1 MTNLTPDH
9 IAQLASRLYSESPGG
24 HGAGLGGAAL
34 PPVDPSVDSLAREQ
48 AQAPATP
55 LPPETLPPFDSPNV
69 QSQAP
74 AAAPVV
80 SAAPVESF
88 RGPSE
93 FGSQFGGHAPSLL
106 PSFGA
111 GSLPTTLFPGTAP
124 TTSGFSA
131 PSSGGSQTD
140 GLRAFVQSIRRSDF
154 RSSTEAFPNREP
166 KSNSATAPTAA
177 ATTTTSPPSNHDR
190 SAATQFPTFEPAPYP
205 RDDAA
210 NGYGARPLDVDA
222 VRRDFPI
229 LHQRVHGRP
238 LVWLDNAATTQKPQS
253 VIDAISYFYEHDNS
267 NIHRGAH
274 TLAGRATDAFEQ
286 SRDKVRDFLGAS
298 SSKEIVFVRGTTEA
312 INLVA
317 QTWGRKF
324 LQPDDEIVLS
334 TLEHHANIVPWQL
347 ILKETG
353 ARLRVIPV
361 NDRGEIILE
370 EYQKILGPR
379 TKLVALAHASNSIG
393 TLLPIAEMTQMAK
406 RYGAR
411 VLIDGAQTVA
421 HVPVNVQQLGSD
433 FYVFSGHKIFGPTG
447 IGVLQAREE
456 LLDIMPPWQGGGS
469 MIKNVTFEETSYS
482 DPPAKFEAG
491 TPNIA
496 DAVGLGAALD
506 YVRQFGL
513 PNIAQY
519 EHELLAYGTEQ
530 LSRINGL
537 RLIGTAR
544 EKVGVLSFVLK
555 ERSTVEVGRLLDLQ
569 GIAVRAGHHCSQP
582 SLRRFGLEATV
593 RPSLAFYN
601 KKEELDRLADAIRR
615 IQRR

>member
-1 MTNLTPDH
+1 MTDFTPDD
-9 IAQLASRLYSESPGG
+9 IARVASRLFNEGPASGWHDGPGQ
-24 HGAGLGGAAL
+24 A
-34 PPVDPSVDSLAREQ
+34 PQSPVDPVADSMAREQ
-48 AQAPATP
+48 VEAPAFP
-55 LPPETLPPFDSPNV
+55 ALPEHVPTSPAPSFAGSAPPVGLAEARGLDSFH
-69 QSQAP
+69 AP
-74 AAAPVV
+74 AEVGS
-80 SAAPVESF
+80 SAATV
-88 RGPSE
+88 PS
-93 FGSQFGGHAPSLL
+93 AY
-106 PSFGA
+106 
-111 GSLPTTLFPGTAP
+111 
-124 TTSGFSA
+124 
-131 PSSGGSQTD
+131 PSSEAQPD
-140 GLRAFVQSIRRSDF
+140 GLRAFVQSIRQSDF
-154 RSSTEAFPNREP
+154 RSATAAFPEGPAP
-166 KSNSATAPTAA
+166 KSTAWPFGFATPPQSPTPL
-177 ATTTTSPPSNHDR
+177 SPAIPRDGVS
-190 SAATQFPTFEPAPYP
+190 EPAAYA

-210 NGYGARPLDVDA
+210 NSYGARPLDVDA
-222 VRRDFPI
+222 VRRDFPV
-229 LHQRVHGRP
+229 LHQKVHGRP

-253 VIDAISYFYEHDNS
+253 VIDALSRFYENDNS

-274 TLAGRATDAFEQ
+274 TLAGRATEAFEQ
-286 SRDKVRDFLGAS
+286 ARDKVRDFLGAS

-324 LQPDDEIVLS
+324 LQPGDEIVLS

-361 NDRGEIILE
+361 NDRGEIMLE
-370 EYQKILGPR
+370 EYQAILGPR

-393 TLLPIAEMTQMAK
+393 TLLPVAEMIQMAK

-456 LLDIMPPWQGGGS
+456 LLEIMPPWQGGGS
-469 MIKNVTFEETSYS
+469 MIKTVTFEESTFA

-519 EHELLAYGTEQ
+519 EHELLHYATEQ
-530 LSRINGL
+530 LLRIDGL

-544 EKVGVLSFVLK
+544 EKVGVLSFVLR
-555 ERSTVEVGRLLDLQ
+555 ERPTVEVGRLLDLE

-582 SLRRFGLEATV
+582 SLRRFGVDATV

-601 KKEELDRLADAIRR
+601 KKEEIDRLADAIRR

>member
-1 MTNLTPDH
+1 MSDLTPDH
-9 IAQLASRLYSESPGG
+9 VAQLASRLYNESPGG
-24 HGAGLGGAAL
+24 HGPGLAQAPGG
-34 PPVDPSVDSLAREQ
+34 PVDPAADSMFREQ
-48 AQAPATP
+48 
-55 LPPETLPPFDSPNV
+55 V
-69 QSQAP
+69 Q
-74 AAAPVV
+74 
-80 SAAPVESF
+80 
-88 RGPSE
+88 
-93 FGSQFGGHAPSLL
+93 APSL
-106 PSFGA
+106 PV
-111 GSLPTTLFPGTAP
+111 PTDGVPVSIAP
-124 TTSGFSA
+124 VWSGQIPTPVAEASARDGFRVPTESRGFSDA
-131 PSSGGSQTD
+131 IPTNPSREPPAD
-140 GLRAFVQSIRRSDF
+140 GLRAFVQNIRRSDF
-154 RSSTEAFPNREP
+154 RSATEAFPGEKPGSTAYANRSTSP
-166 KSNSATAPTAA
+166 SQTAP
-177 ATTTTSPPSNHDR
+177 PSYGDH
-190 SAATQFPTFEPAPYP
+190 SV
-205 RDDAA
+205 RDDRAS
-210 NGYGARPLDVDA
+210 GFGARPLDVQA
-222 VRRDFPI
+222 VRQDFPI

-253 VIDAISYFYEHDNS
+253 VIDTLSHFYEQDNS

-274 TLAGRATDAFEQ
+274 TLASRATEAFERA
-286 SRDKVRDFLGAS
+286 RDKVRDFLGAS

-324 LQPDDEIVLS
+324 LQPGDEIILS

-353 ARLRVIPV
+353 ARLRIIPV

-370 EYQKILGPR
+370 EYQSLLGPR
-379 TKLVALAHASNSIG
+379 TKLVALAHASNSLG
-393 TLLPIAEMTQMAK
+393 TLLPVAEMTQMAK

-456 LLDIMPPWQGGGS
+456 LLEIMPPWQGGGS
-469 MIKNVTFEETSYS
+469 MIKNVTFEETTFAE
-482 DPPAKFEAG
+482 PPAKFEAG

-506 YVRQFGL
+506 YVNQFGL
-513 PNIAQY
+513 PNIAKY
-519 EHELLAYGTEQ
+519 EHELLGYATEQ

-544 EKVGVLSFVLK
+544 DKVGVISFILK
-555 ERSTVEVGRLLDLQ
+555 DRKTEEVGRMLDLE

-582 SLRRFGLEATV
+582 SLRRFGVEATV

-601 KKEELDRLADAIRR
+601 TVEEIDRLADAIRR

>member
-1 MTNLTPDH
+1 MTSLTPDH

-24 HGAGLGGAAL
+24 HGAGLGGGPL
-34 PPVDPSVDSLAREQ
+34 PPVDPAADSMAREQ
-48 AQAPATP
+48 VQAPATP
-55 LPPETLPPFDSPNV
+55 LPPETLPAFDSPIF
-69 QSQAP
+69 QSHAP
-74 AAAPVV
+74 AVAPVA
-80 SAAPVESF
+80 SAAPVEAF
-88 RGPSE
+88 RGPTE
-93 FGSQFGGHAPSLL
+93 FGSQFGGHAPS
-106 PSFGA
+106 FGA
-111 GSLPTTLFPGTAP
+111 GSSPSP
-124 TTSGFSA
+124 SGFPA
-131 PSSGGSQTD
+131 TSSGGSQTD

-154 RSSTEAFPNREP
+154 RSSTEAFPNGEP
-166 KSNSATAPTAA
+166 KSTSAPTAA
-177 ATTTTSPPSNHDR
+177 SATTNHAPGNSR
-190 SAATQFPTFEPAPYP
+190 PAAPQFPTFEPAPYP

-253 VIDAISYFYEHDNS
+253 VIDALSYFYEHDNS

-274 TLAGRATDAFEQ
+274 TLAGRATEGFEQ
-286 SRDKVRDFLGAS
+286 ARDKVRDFLGAS

-469 MIKNVTFEETSYS
+469 MIKNVTFEDTTYA

-519 EHELLAYGTEQ
+519 EHELLAYATEA

-544 EKVGVLSFVLK
+544 EKVGVLSFVLQD
-555 ERSTVEVGRLLDLQ
+555 RPTIEVGRLLDLE

-601 KKEELDRLADAIRR
+601 KKDEIDRLADAIRR

>member
-1 MTNLTPDH
+1 MSDLTPDH
-9 IAQLASRLYSESPGG
+9 VAQLASRLYNESPGG
-24 HGAGLGGAAL
+24 HGPTGLGQAANG
-34 PPVDPSVDSLAREQ
+34 PVDPAADSMFREQ
-48 AQAPATP
+48 LQAPSFPVPTDGVPVSSAPVLNGQSPIPFAEAAPREGLRVPTETWGFSDAIPATP
-55 LPPETLPPFDSPNV
+55 
-69 QSQAP
+69 
-74 AAAPVV
+74 V
-80 SAAPVESF
+80 SEP
-88 RGPSE
+88 
-93 FGSQFGGHAPSLL
+93 
-106 PSFGA
+106 
-111 GSLPTTLFPGTAP
+111 
-124 TTSGFSA
+124 
-131 PSSGGSQTD
+131 QTD
-140 GLRAFVQSIRRSDF
+140 GLRAFVQNIRRSDF
-154 RSSTEAFPNREP
+154 RSATEAFPGEKPSSTTHTNRG
-166 KSNSATAPTAA
+166 SARSE
-177 ATTTTSPPSNHDR
+177 TSRPSYGDH
-190 SAATQFPTFEPAPYP
+190 SASV
-205 RDDAA
+205 RDGHAS
-210 NGYGARPLDVDA
+210 GFGARPLDVDA
-222 VRRDFPI
+222 VRQDFPI
-229 LHQRVHGRP
+229 LNQRVHGRP

-253 VIDAISYFYEHDNS
+253 VIDTLAHFYENDNS

-274 TLAGRATDAFEQ
+274 TLASRATEAFERA
-286 SRDKVRDFLGAS
+286 RDKVRDFLGAS

-324 LQPDDEIVLS
+324 LQPGDEIVLS

-353 ARLRVIPV
+353 ARLRIIPV

-370 EYQKILGPR
+370 EYQSLLGPR
-379 TKLVALAHASNSIG
+379 TKLVALAHASNSLG
-393 TLLPIAEMTQMAK
+393 TLLPVAEMTQMAK

-469 MIKNVTFEETSYS
+469 MIKNVTFEETTFAE
-482 DPPAKFEAG
+482 PPAKFEAG

-506 YVRQFGL
+506 YVNQFGL
-513 PNIAQY
+513 PNIAKY
-519 EHELLAYGTEQ
+519 EHGLLGYATEQ

-544 EKVGVLSFVLK
+544 DKVGVISFILK
-555 ERSTVEVGRLLDLQ
+555 DRKTEEVGRMLDLE

-582 SLRRFGLEATV
+582 SLRRFGVEATV

-601 KKEELDRLADAIRR
+601 TVEEIDRLADAIRR
-615 IQRR
+615 IQRT

>member
-1 MTNLTPDH
+1 MSDLTPDEVGR
-9 IAQLASRLYSESPGG
+9 LASRIYGETPGG
-24 HGAGLGGAAL
+24 HGPSDLTPTPQAPIDPAA
-34 PPVDPSVDSLAREQ
+34 DSFAREQ
-48 AQAPATP
+48 MHAPAFP
-55 LPPETLPPFDSPNV
+55 LPNDGFPGSH
-69 QSQAP
+69 AP
-74 AAAPVV
+74 SMNGQVPVATAPVV
-80 SAAPVESF
+80 AKPEGV
-88 RGPSE
+88 RVPQE
-93 FGSQFGGHAPSLL
+93 FWGLSSHVP
-106 PSFGA
+106 
-111 GSLPTTLFPGTAP
+111 TAP
-124 TTSGFSA
+124 RSH
-131 PSSGGSQTD
+131 PQPGSEPQPD
-140 GLRAFVQSIRRSDF
+140 GLRAFIENIRRSNY
-154 RSSTEAFPNREP
+154 RSATEAFPDEKP
-166 KSNSATAPTAA
+166 ASSSHTSHMPESWSAPRWDGGAGP
-177 ATTTTSPPSNHDR
+177 
-190 SAATQFPTFEPAPYP
+190 PYP
-205 RDDAA
+205 RDDQTS
-210 NGYGARPLDVDA
+210 GYGARPLDVNA
-222 VRRDFPI
+222 VRADFPI

-253 VIDAISYFYEHDNS
+253 VIDTLSYFYSHDNS

-286 SRDKVRDFLGAS
+286 ARDKVRDFLGAS

-324 LQPDDEIVLS
+324 LQPGDEIILS

-361 NDRGEIILE
+361 NDRGEVILE
-370 EYQKILGPR
+370 EYQALLGPR
-379 TKLVALAHASNSIG
+379 TKLVALAHASNSLG

-421 HVPVNVQQLGSD
+421 HVPVNVQQLATD

-456 LLDIMPPWQGGGS
+456 LLEIMPPWQGGGS
-469 MIKNVTFEETSYS
+469 MIKTVTFEETTFSE
-482 DPPAKFEAG
+482 PPTKFEAG

-506 YVRQFGL
+506 YVNRFGL
-513 PNIAQY
+513 SNIAKY
-519 EHELLAYGTEQ
+519 EHELLGYATEQ

-555 ERSTVEVGRLLDLQ
+555 ERKTEEVGRMLDLE

-582 SLRRFGLEATV
+582 SLRRFGVEATV

-601 KKEELDRLADAIRR
+601 TVEEIDRLADAIRR

>member
-1 MTNLTPDH
+1 MMTEFTPDE
-9 IAQLASRLYSESPGG
+9 IARVASRIYNEGPASGG
-24 HGAGLGGAAL
+24 LDGSGHAPQL
-34 PPVDPSVDSLAREQ
+34 PADPAVDSFAREQ
-48 AQAPATP
+48 VQAPAFP
-55 LPPETLPPFDSPNV
+55 APPETVPTTPTPSF
-69 QSQAP
+69 AG
-74 AAAPVV
+74 AAPPTSLAEAPGLETFRVPAE
-80 SAAPVESF
+80 AATSTATVPTPY
-88 RGPSE
+88 PSNE
-93 FGSQFGGHAPSLL
+93 AQP
-106 PSFGA
+106 
-111 GSLPTTLFPGTAP
+111 
-124 TTSGFSA
+124 
-131 PSSGGSQTD
+131 D

-154 RSSTEAFPNREP
+154 RTATEAFPDGPAP
-166 KSNSATAPTAA
+166 KSTSWPYGFAVPPQSVATPHPSGGASDPAA
-177 ATTTTSPPSNHDR
+177 YA
-190 SAATQFPTFEPAPYP
+190 
-205 RDDAA
+205 RDDAPNA
-210 NGYGARPLDVDA
+210 YGARPLDVDA
-222 VRRDFPI
+222 IRRDFPV
-229 LHQRVHGRP
+229 LHQKVHGRP
-238 LVWLDNAATTQKPQS
+238 LIWLDNAATTQKPQS
-253 VIDAISYFYEHDNS
+253 VIDTLSRFYSTDNS

-274 TLAGRATDAFEQ
+274 TLAARATEGFEQ
-286 SRDKVRDFLGAS
+286 ARDKVRDFLGAS

-324 LQPDDEIVLS
+324 LQPGDEIVLS

-370 EYQKILGPR
+370 EYQAILGPR

-421 HVPVNVQQLGSD
+421 HVPVNVQQLGTD

-469 MIKNVTFEETSYS
+469 MIKTVTFEESTFA

-496 DAVGLGAALD
+496 DAIGLGAALD

-519 EHELLAYGTEQ
+519 EHELLHYATEQ
-530 LSRINGL
+530 LLRINGL

-544 EKVGVLSFVLK
+544 EKVGVLSFVL
-555 ERSTVEVGRLLDLQ
+555 RDRPTIEVGRLLDLE

-582 SLRRFGLEATV
+582 SLRRFGVDATV

-601 KKEELDRLADAIRR
+601 KKEEIDRLADAIRR

>member
-1 MTNLTPDH
+1 MTEFTPDEV
-9 IAQLASRLYSESPGG
+9 ARVASRIYNESPSTGWLD
-24 HGAGLGGAAL
+24 GLGSGPQL
-34 PPVDPSVDSLAREQ
+34 PADPAIDSQAHEQ
-48 AQAPATP
+48 VQAPAFP
-55 LPPETLPPFDSPNV
+55 ALPETAATTPAPSFAGLAPPVSLAE
-69 QSQAP
+69 AP
-74 AAAPVV
+74 GLD
-80 SAAPVESF
+80 SF
-88 RGPSE
+88 RVPAEVGPST
-93 FGSQFGGHAPSLL
+93 ATVPS
-106 PSFGA
+106 A
-111 GSLPTTLFPGTAP
+111 Y
-124 TTSGFSA
+124 
-131 PSSGGSQTD
+131 PSSEAQPD
-140 GLRAFVQSIRRSDF
+140 GLRAFVQSIRQSDF
-154 RSSTEAFPNREP
+154 RSATHAFPEGPAP
-166 KSNSATAPTAA
+166 KSTSWPYGFAVPPQPA
-177 ATTTTSPPSNHDR
+177 ATPTPGVGASDP
-190 SAATQFPTFEPAPYP
+190 AAYA
-205 RDDAA
+205 RDDAVHS
-210 NGYGARPLDVDA
+210 YGARPLDVDA
-222 VRRDFPI
+222 VRRDFPV
-229 LHQRVHGRP
+229 LHQKVHGRP
-238 LVWLDNAATTQKPQS
+238 LIWLDNAATTQKPQS
-253 VIDAISYFYEHDNS
+253 VIDTLSRFYANDNS

-274 TLAGRATDAFEQ
+274 TLAARATEGFEQ
-286 SRDKVRDFLGAS
+286 ARDKVRDFLGAS

-324 LQPDDEIVLS
+324 LQPGDEIVLS

-370 EYQKILGPR
+370 EYQAILGPR

-421 HVPVNVQQLGSD
+421 HVPVNVQQLGTD

-469 MIKNVTFEETSYS
+469 MIKTVTFEESTFA

-496 DAVGLGAALD
+496 DAIGLGAALD

-519 EHELLAYGTEQ
+519 EHELLHYATEQ
-530 LSRINGL
+530 LLRIDGL

-544 EKVGVLSFVLK
+544 EKVGVLSFVLR
-555 ERSTVEVGRLLDLQ
+555 ERPTVEVGRLLDLE

-582 SLRRFGLEATV
+582 SLRRFGVDATV

-601 KKEELDRLADAIRR
+601 KKEEIDRLADAIRR

>member
-1 MTNLTPDH
+1 MSDLTPDH
-9 IAQLASRLYSESPGG
+9 VAQVASRLYNESPGG
-24 HGAGLGGAAL
+24 HGPGLGQAPGA
-34 PPVDPSVDSLAREQ
+34 PVDPAADSIFREQ
-48 AQAPATP
+48 VQAPSFPVPTDGVP
-55 LPPETLPPFDSPNV
+55 VS
-69 QSQAP
+69 SAP
-74 AAAPVV
+74 AWNGQIPTPV
-80 SAAPVESF
+80 AE
-88 RGPSE
+88 
-93 FGSQFGGHAPSLL
+93 
-106 PSFGA
+106 
-111 GSLPTTLFPGTAP
+111 TAP
-124 TTSGFSA
+124 RDGFRVPTESRGFSDA
-131 PSSGGSQTD
+131 IPASANREPQAD
-140 GLRAFVQSIRRSDF
+140 GLRTFVQNIRRSDF
-154 RSSTEAFPNREP
+154 RSATEAFPGEKPSSTAYANRGPARSETSRP
-166 KSNSATAPTAA
+166 SYGDHSA
-177 ATTTTSPPSNHDR
+177 SV
-190 SAATQFPTFEPAPYP
+190 
-205 RDDAA
+205 RDNRAS
-210 NGYGARPLDVDA
+210 GFGARPLDVQA
-222 VRRDFPI
+222 VRQDFPI

-253 VIDAISYFYEHDNS
+253 VIDTLSHFYERDNS

-274 TLAGRATDAFEQ
+274 TLASRATEAFERA
-286 SRDKVRDFLGAS
+286 RDKVRDFLGAS

-324 LQPDDEIVLS
+324 LQPGDEIILS

-353 ARLRVIPV
+353 ARLRIIPV

-370 EYQKILGPR
+370 DYQSLLGPR
-379 TKLVALAHASNSIG
+379 TKLVALAHASNSLG
-393 TLLPIAEMTQMAK
+393 TLLPVAEMTQMAK

-447 IGVLQAREE
+447 IGVLQVREE
-456 LLDIMPPWQGGGS
+456 LLEIMPPWQGGGS
-469 MIKNVTFEETSYS
+469 MIKNVTFEETTFAE
-482 DPPAKFEAG
+482 PPAKFEAG

-506 YVRQFGL
+506 YVNQFGL
-513 PNIAQY
+513 PNIAKY
-519 EHELLAYGTEQ
+519 EHELLGYATEQ

-544 EKVGVLSFVLK
+544 EKVGVISFILK
-555 ERSTVEVGRLLDLQ
+555 DRKTEEVGRMLDLE

-582 SLRRFGLEATV
+582 SLRRFGVEATV

-601 KKEELDRLADAIRR
+601 TVEEIDRLADAIRR

>member
-1 MTNLTPDH
+1 MSDLTPDH
-9 IAQLASRLYSESPGG
+9 VAQVASRLYNESPGG
-24 HGAGLGGAAL
+24 HGPGLGQAPGA
-34 PPVDPSVDSLAREQ
+34 PVDPAADSIVREQ
-48 AQAPATP
+48 VQAPSFPVPTDGIPVSSAPVWSGQIPTP
-55 LPPETLPPFDSPNV
+55 LAE
-69 QSQAP
+69 
-74 AAAPVV
+74 AAPPDGFRV
-80 SAAPVESF
+80 PTES
-88 RGPSE
+88 RGSSDAIPTSPSRE
-93 FGSQFGGHAPSLL
+93 PPA
-106 PSFGA
+106 
-111 GSLPTTLFPGTAP
+111 
-124 TTSGFSA
+124 
-131 PSSGGSQTD
+131 D
-140 GLRAFVQSIRRSDF
+140 GLRAFVQNIRRSDF
-154 RSSTEAFPNREP
+154 RSATEAFPGEKPSSTAYANRGAAPGET
-166 KSNSATAPTAA
+166 SRSSYGDHSA
-177 ATTTTSPPSNHDR
+177 SV
-190 SAATQFPTFEPAPYP
+190 
-205 RDDAA
+205 RDERASGFGA
-210 NGYGARPLDVDA
+210 SGFGARPLDVQA
-222 VRRDFPI
+222 IRQDFPI
-229 LHQRVHGRP
+229 LDQRVHGRP

-253 VIDAISYFYEHDNS
+253 VIDTLSHFYEHDNS

-274 TLAGRATDAFEQ
+274 TLASRATEAFERA
-286 SRDKVRDFLGAS
+286 RDKVRDFLGAS

-324 LQPDDEIVLS
+324 LQPGDEIILS

-353 ARLRVIPV
+353 ARLRIIPV

-370 EYQKILGPR
+370 DYQSLLGPR
-379 TKLVALAHASNSIG
+379 TKLVALAHASNSLG
-393 TLLPIAEMTQMAK
+393 TLLPVAEMTQMAK

-456 LLDIMPPWQGGGS
+456 LLEIMPPWQGGGS
-469 MIKNVTFEETSYS
+469 MIKNVTFEETTFAE
-482 DPPAKFEAG
+482 PPAKFEAG

-506 YVRQFGL
+506 YVNQFGL
-513 PNIAQY
+513 PNIAKY
-519 EHELLAYGTEQ
+519 EHELLGYATEQ

-544 EKVGVLSFVLK
+544 EKVGVISFILK
-555 ERSTVEVGRLLDLQ
+555 DRKTEEVGRMLDLE

-582 SLRRFGLEATV
+582 SLRRFGVEATV

-601 KKEELDRLADAIRR
+601 TVEEIDRLADAIRR